1 MYLCNVKIVIMSR
14 VIRMING
21 ECHNCKE
28 KHAKIFKDS
37 FFSFGFPKMNKKCPN
52 CSIRFEKEPGFF
64 VGAMYVSYGLVVL
77 EGIIAYLIGSFFS
90 NNPIVLLISILAA
103 IFLLSVP
110 NYRYSRII
118 WIHMF
123 GSV

>member
-1 MYLCNVKIVIMSR
+1 
-14 VIRMING
+14 
-21 ECHNCKE
+21 
-28 KHAKIFKDS
+28 
-37 FFSFGFPKMNKKCPN
+37 MNKKCPN